1 MSKDCSIEFNSQLYP
16 GFIDLHG
23 LPSDSGVSTLKMTL
37 GHMQQVQHQALAVK
51 GKIEKYWQNC
61 LTLVAISIGV
71 AWQRCLKSCPVYHQ
85 FKKCNTVD
93 ICCVYINVPL
103 LLCNPGQYWA
113 KLGCLCLLVFTPS
126 IGHKQQILIK
136 ECRRNWHNLK
146 VTNTPDI

>member
-71 AWQRCLKSCPVYHQ
+71 AWQRCLKSCPVYRQ
-85 FKKCNTVD
+85 FEKLNTVD
-93 ICCVYINVPL
+93 IFCVYILKSQGPHLQSPL
-103 LLCNPGQYWA
+103 MCRYHYVILN
-113 KLGCLCLLVFTPS
+113 S
-126 IGHKQQILIK
+126 IGL
-136 ECRRNWHNLK
+136 NWAASIYFCSLQ
-146 VTNTPDI
+146 VFAACGLL